1 MTKKKYLALLT
12 ILPIFTAI
20 IVVNNIGT
28 SDALEATGSPA
39 TVAPKSY
46 GAATEGI
53 VCGDRLCSDV
63 TPTAQPPTVLEV
75 VEADMPGYMP
85 SLDLKDM
92 YTFKR
97 DARDTYAVM
106 FSVTAGNTDLENII
120 IQCKSDIFAHEI
132 VIESLKAF
140 ESATG
145 MSRVK
150 ALDPTT
156 ITGEIV
162 AFQLAG

>member
-1 MTKKKYLALLT
+1 MTKMKYLALLT

-28 SDALEATGSPA
+28 SEAIPAEGSPGTA
-39 TVAPKSY
+39 APKSY
-46 GAATEGI
+46 GAATAGI

-63 TPTAQPPTVLEV
+63 TPTALPPTILNV
-75 VEADMPGYMP
+75 VTEDMPGYMP
-85 SLDLKDM
+85 SLEFVDM
-92 YTFKR
+92 YVFDR
-97 DARDTYAVM
+97 LARDTYAVM

-120 IQCKSDIFAHEI
+120 IQCKSDVFAHEI
-132 VIESLKAF
+132 VIDSLKAF

-162 AFQLAG
+162 AFQLVS